1 MAMTTL
7 AALITGASRGIGR
20 AIARQLACD
29 GYDVAFCYRSASAA
43 AAEVEADIVACGRR
57 AFHRPCDV
65 ADFSAVQAFV
75 EAAEEAVGPLTLVV
89 NSAGIVKDGPLITMS
104 TSAWQDVLSTNLDGV
119 FHVCRSAVFSFMK
132 RKSGSIINVS
142 SIAGVFGNATQS
154 NYSASKAGIIGFS
167 RALAK
172 EVGPYGIRVNVVA
185 PGFIRT
191 DMTAALDQKRLDKVL
206 ATVPLRR
213 AGEPEEVA
221 DTVSFLASDRARY
234 ITGQVIQIDGGL
246 II

>member
-1 MAMTTL
+1 LAKG

-20 AIARQLACD
+20 AVATQLATD
-29 GYDVAFCYRSASAA
+29 GYDIAFCYRNGTAA
-43 AAEVEADIVACGRR
+43 AADVEADIVKGGRR
-57 AFHRPCDV
+57 VFHRQCDV
-65 ADFSAVQAFV
+65 AEFGAVQDFV
-75 EAAEEAVGPLTLVV
+75 QAAEESVGPLTLVV
-89 NSAGIVKDGPLITMS
+89 NSAGVVKDGPLITMS
-104 TSAWQDVLSTNLDGV
+104 TDQWQQVLSTNLDGV

-132 RKSGSIINVS
+132 RKSGSIINMS
-142 SIAGVFGNATQS
+142 SIAGVFGNATQA

-191 DMTAALDQKRLDKVL
+191 DMTATLDPKRLEKVL

-221 DTVSFLASDRARY
+221 HTVSFLASDRARY

-246 II
+246 VI

>member
-1 MAMTTL
+1 LTKG

-20 AIARQLACD
+20 AVATQLAID
-29 GYDVAFCYRSASAA
+29 GYNIAFCYRGAAAA
-43 AAEVEADIVACGRR
+43 AAEVEADIRKCGQR
-57 AFHRPCDV
+57 AFHRQCDV
-65 ADFSAVQAFV
+65 AEFDAVQDFV
-75 EAAEEAVGPLTLVV
+75 HAAEEAVGPLALVV
-89 NSAGIVKDGPLITMS
+89 NSAGVVNDSPLITMS
-104 TSAWQDVLSTNLDGV
+104 ADQWQHVLSTNLDGV

-132 RKSGSIINVS
+132 RRSGAIINIS
-142 SIAGVFGNATQS
+142 SIAGVFGNATQT

-191 DMTAALDQKRLDKVL
+191 DMTAALDPKRLEKVL

-221 DTVSFLASDRARY
+221 HTISFLASDRARY

-246 II
+246 VI